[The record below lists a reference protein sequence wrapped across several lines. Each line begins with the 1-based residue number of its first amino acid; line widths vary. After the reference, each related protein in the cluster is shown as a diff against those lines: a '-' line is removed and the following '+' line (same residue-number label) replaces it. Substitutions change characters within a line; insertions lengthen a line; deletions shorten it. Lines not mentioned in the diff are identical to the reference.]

1 MSRDGGF
8 GGGGA
13 CNSRSDAGRG
23 YSAGSVY
30 VNISAELTGGGGS
43 FVPSNTCSAAGLEKR
58 RWIRHYSVT
67 RMITDK
73 I

>member
-43 FVPSNTCSAAGLEKR
+43 FVPSNTWSAEAGGCERGDGYVTVRLLE
-58 RWIRHYSVT
+58 
-67 RMITDK
+67 
-73 I
+73 